1 MKDSELN
8 KLLRSVRPPERSP
21 EEKSGFP
28 GAVVHQL
35 SRPVR
40 QSSGAGGI
48 GNLRIPLLGVGFA
61 VACLILGFIAGRF
74 PEKQVEAPVVAAG
87 TPDYGKLFKEVAL
100 LFPDRLRGVV
110 VRGNEVELLLAEQP
124 ERPATNPLLVEICQ
138 NGRCRTV
145 LTFSGQKLEVD
156 GHTIEVLAGADDR
169 LIVLADS
176 QVWTSQNPS
185 EIVDGF
191 RINAH
196 YLSAK
201 L

>member
-21 EEKSGFP
+21 EERMEFADG
-28 GAVVHQL
+28 VVRQL

-48 GNLRIPLLGVGFA
+48 GNMRVPLLGIGFA
-61 VACLILGFIAGRF
+61 LVCLVLGFLVGRF
-74 PEKQVEAPVVAAG
+74 PEKQVEAPLVAVTA
-87 TPDYGKLFKEVAL
+87 PDYGKLFKEVAL

-110 VRGNEVELLLAEQP
+110 VRGSEVELLLAEHP
-124 ERPATNPLLVEICQ
+124 ARPATNPLLVEICQ

-156 GHTIEVLAGADDR
+156 GHTIEVLTGADDR

-176 QVWTSQNPS
+176 QVWTSQNPA

-196 YLSAK
+196 FLSAN

>member
-8 KLLRSVRPPERSP
+8 KLLRSVHPPERSP
-21 EEKSGFP
+21 EERLEFP
-28 GAVVHQL
+28 GEVVRKL

-40 QSSGAGGI
+40 QSSGVGGI
-48 GNLRIPLLGVGFA
+48 GSLRISLIGIGFA
-61 VACLILGFIAGRF
+61 LVCLFFGFLVGRL
-74 PEKQVEAPVVAAG
+74 PEKQLEVSVVAVN

-124 ERPATNPLLVEICQ
+124 ERPASNPLLVEICQ

-145 LTFSGQKLEVD
+145 LTFSGQKLEID
-156 GHTIEVLAGADDR
+156 GHSIEVLTGADNR

-196 YLSAK
+196 FLSAQ

>member
-21 EEKSGFP
+21 EEKAVFP
-28 GAVVHQL
+28 AAVVRQL
-35 SRPVR
+35 SRPPR
-40 QSSGAGGI
+40 RSASGGSDNAW
-48 GNLRIPLLGVGFA
+48 RFPLLGLGFA
-61 VACLILGFIAGRF
+61 LACLVIGFLVGRF
-74 PEKQVEAPVVAAG
+74 PNKPVEAPVMAVMA
-87 TPDYGKLFKEVAL
+87 PDYGKLFKEVSS

-110 VRGNEVELLLAEQP
+110 VRGSEVELLLAEQP

-138 NGRCRTV
+138 HGRCRTV

-156 GHTIEVLAGADDR
+156 GHSIEVLTGADDR

-176 QVWTSQNPS
+176 QVWTSQNPG
-185 EIVDGF
+185 EVVDGF
-191 RINAH
+191 RINAQFLH
-196 YLSAK
+196 AK